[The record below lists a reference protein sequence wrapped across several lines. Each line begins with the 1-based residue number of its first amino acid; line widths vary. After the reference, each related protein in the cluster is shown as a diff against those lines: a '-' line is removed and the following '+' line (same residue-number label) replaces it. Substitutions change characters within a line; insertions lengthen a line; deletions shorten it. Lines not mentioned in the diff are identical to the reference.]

1 MNMSNENK
9 DYIKA
14 DEFLERVNSV
24 ESALLK
30 RWDYVSRCEIVNG
43 FFYCYD
49 EEDHEKYRP
58 HMKVRVCDGCGDDLY
73 PIKDAGGNDIF
84 HCTECEI
91 WYSGMDGNDLNFPK
105 HWGRE
110 TGESFDDEGRLI

>member
-1 MNMSNENK
+1 MNNENK

-73 PIKDAGGNDIF
+73 PTGSIATDF
-84 HCTECEI
+84 HCTECEM
-91 WYSGMDGNDLNFPK
+91 WYSGIDGNILKPPSM
-105 HWGRE
+105 WGE
-110 TGESFDDEGRLI
+110 GTGESFDDEGRLI